1 MLQRTRAL
9 RDPVTVFLDGSPIDA
24 ERGEPLAVALL
35 AADKITL
42 ARSPKL
48 HRPRGP
54 SCLRGACDGCLARV
68 GGVPNIMT
76 CLRVAE
82 DGERI
87 ETQNVVGSRSAD
99 LLRVT
104 DWFFPN
110 GLDHHHLMA
119 GVPGLGDVMQGFARK
134 LAGMGRIPAQVEAVR
149 PARRLAVD
157 AAVVGAGLSGL
168 CIASTLS
175 SRGASVCLIDDGL
188 DLGGSLSAAPA
199 LRSDWL
205 RAYPLRNTEV
215 LGRSTAAGM
224 YLGEMLVA
232 SEIGATVVRARATIF
247 ATGAH
252 DGTLAAAGN
261 DLPGVFSARA
271 LCRLL
276 ALGVRPTGTTL
287 VAGSG
292 FWADQVLGE
301 LGEAAIRVDAAQ
313 VIAIRGTGRVKRA
326 VIRQGD
332 GTQTLKIDAVAVA
345 IPPAPAFEL
354 PAQAG
359 ATVRYDPEN
368 GYAVV
373 GDDRGRAAE
382 GVWACGEC
390 TGMPFVPEALV
401 SAALRVAADVGD
413 ALALA

>member
-1 MLQRTRAL
+1 MLRRTVAL
-9 RDPVTVFLDGSPIDA
+9 RDPVTVFLDGSPVAA

-76 CLRVAE
+76 CLRAAE

-87 ETQNVVGSRSAD
+87 ETQNVVGSRRAD
-99 LLRVT
+99 LLQVT

-119 GVPGLGDVMQGFARK
+119 GVPGLGDLMLGFARK
-134 LAGMGRIPAQVEAVR
+134 LAGLGRIPAQAQAVR
-149 PARRLAVD
+149 PARRLDVD
-157 AAVVGAGLSGL
+157 VAVVGAGLSGL
-168 CIASTLS
+168 CIASTLDAA
-175 SRGASVCLIDDGL
+175 GAGVCLVDDGL
-188 DLGGSLSAAPA
+188 DLGGSLTAAPGLA
-199 LRSDWL
+199 SRWL
-205 RAYPLRNTEV
+205 GAYPLGNTRV

-224 YLGEMLVA
+224 YLGELLVA
-232 SEIGATVVRARATIF
+232 SETGATVVRAKATIF

-252 DGTLAAAGN
+252 DGMLATDGN

-271 LCRLL
+271 FSRLL
-276 ALGVRPTGTTL
+276 ACGVRPDGATL

-292 FWADQVLGE
+292 FWADQVLRE
-301 LGEAAIRVDAAQ
+301 LGDGAIRVDAAK
-313 VIAIRGTGRVKRA
+313 VVSLRGSGRVKGA
-326 VIRQGD
+326 VVRQGD
-332 GTQTLKIDAVAVA
+332 GTRSLKIDAVAVA
-345 IPPAPAFEL
+345 VPGAPAFEL

-359 ATVRYDPEN
+359 AVVQYDPER
-368 GYAVV
+368 GYRVIC
-373 GDDRGRAAE
+373 DDRGRAAE
-382 GVWACGEC
+382 GVWASGEC
-390 TGMPFVPEALV
+390 TAMPFDPDALV
-401 SAALRVAADVGD
+401 SAALRVAADVGE
-413 ALALA
+413 ALAR